1 MKLSFTVAALYD
13 PKDGRKTGSIKTSTG
28 QYINFWPNDKHL
40 FTIGGEYTADCDPFE
55 SNGKTYY
62 TAKGRSVV
70 AKGGAPQGSSAQG
83 ASGVSKDET
92 ISRLAIAKSCIESGK
107 TQADAD
113 SWMSWV
119 NKEKPPV
126 SYPPPE
132 PERVEPDMHDDA
144 GNRDPDLNDPV
155 PF

>member
-13 PKDGRKTGSIKTSTG
+13 PKDGRKTGSIKTATG
-28 QYINFWPNDKHL
+28 SYINFWPSDKHL
-40 FTIGGEYTADCDPFE
+40 FTVGGEYTAECADRE
-55 SNGKTYY
+55 YQGKTYY
-62 TAKGRSVV
+62 TVKSPDKGGSVTS
-70 AKGGAPQGSSAQG
+70 KGGAPQGSSAQG

-126 SYPPPE
+126 EDYPPP
-132 PERVEPDMHDDA
+132 PEQ
-144 GNRDPDLNDPV
+144 GGIDPDLDDEI